1 MNYTYLF
8 LGPDKVRVGVLV
20 KMRSQKVI
28 RQGRQLLKPR
38 KGNIVDTS
46 LFALLEEL
54 EVDLT
59 STQNMSS
66 DLLGLDKG
74 FGMRFREV
82 SLELGLPRHLLEG
95 RSGMRM
101 SEKGFGEEDNQLEW
115 RLAHFLLN
123 SIASLMMTYRL
134 SETTLVLSPE
144 NVEVVGRGG
153 GVDDLHVAVLVL
165 PLQLFR

>member
-1 MNYTYLF
+1 M
-8 LGPDKVRVGVLV
+8 
-20 KMRSQKVI
+20 
-28 RQGRQLLKPR
+28 LKPR

-82 SLELGLPRHLLEG
+82 SLELGLARHLLEG

>member
-82 SLELGLPRHLLEG
+82 SLELGLARHLLEG

-115 RLAHFLLN
+115 ILAHFLLN
-123 SIASLMMTYRL
+123 SIASLMMTRTGFRKPRL
-134 SETTLVLSPE
+134 FCRLRTWK
-144 NVEVVGRGG
+144 
-153 GVDDLHVAVLVL
+153 
-165 PLQLFR
+165 

>member
-1 MNYTYLF
+1 M
-8 LGPDKVRVGVLV
+8 
-20 KMRSQKVI
+20 
-28 RQGRQLLKPR
+28 LKPR

>member
-82 SLELGLPRHLLEG
+82 SLELGLARHLLEG

>member
-66 DLLGLDKG
+66 NLLGLDKG

-82 SLELGLPRHLLEG
+82 SLELGLARHLLEG